1 MKYKNLKKKYL
12 TLDLQLFAEAGE
24 DDNTDS
30 EDTGG
35 DDQDDEES
43 DEDGDDEAS
52 EKKYTEKEMEA
63 AVQKRLERE
72 KRKLK
77 RAQKQRESS
86 GNNSGNNASGKDG
99 ENDKETRELREKA
112 AKAED
117 LELKWT
123 CLEHDVDK
131 SYVEDVLALAK
142 TRMARDEELDI
153 EDAIDEVLK
162 KYPNFKVPSKRD
174 DDDDGETKGRS
185 WGQRQSGQRKKP
197 SGVEAAFLKKNPGL
211 KID

>member
-12 TLDLQLFAEAGE
+12 SLDLQLFAEAGE
-24 DDNTDS
+24 DDNIDS

-43 DEDGDDEAS
+43 DEDGNDES
-52 EKKYTEKEMEA
+52 DEKKYTEKEMEA
-63 AVQKRLERE
+63 AVQKRLEKE

-77 RAQKQRESS
+77 RAQKQRES
-86 GNNSGNNASGKDG
+86 SGNNASGKDG

-112 AKAED
+112 AKADD

-142 TRMARDEELDI
+142 TRMARDEKLDI

-162 KYPNFKVPSKRD
+162 KYPNFKVSSKRD
-174 DDDDGETKGRS
+174 DDDEGETKGRS

>member
-12 TLDLQLFAEAGE
+12 SLDLQLFAEAGE
-24 DDNTDS
+24 DDNIDS

-43 DEDGDDEAS
+43 DEDGNDES
-52 EKKYTEKEMEA
+52 DEKKYTEKEMEA

-86 GNNSGNNASGKDG
+86 GNNASGKDG

-112 AKAED
+112 AKADD

-142 TRMARDEELDI
+142 TRMARDEKLDI

-162 KYPNFKVPSKRD
+162 KYPNFKVSSKRD
-174 DDDDGETKGRS
+174 DDDEGETKGRS

>member
-12 TLDLQLFAEAGE
+12 SLDLQLFAEAGE
-24 DDNTDS
+24 DDNIDS

-43 DEDGDDEAS
+43 DEDGNDESA

-86 GNNSGNNASGKDG
+86 GNNASGKDG

-112 AKAED
+112 AKADD

-142 TRMARDEELDI
+142 TRMARDEKLDI

-162 KYPNFKVPSKRD
+162 KYPNFKVSSKRD
-174 DDDDGETKGRS
+174 DDDEGETKGRS